1 VLLLLLQ
8 AFKASSSLFSTLFF
22 NQKQNVILFS
32 PIIYFVGSAAIIRDW
47 FSGLPPFTCSN
58 YQHFNHLHYFFY
70 FKIGAKF
77 MQNLRP

>member
-47 FSGLPPFTCSN
+47 FSGLPPFTCN

-77 MQNLRP
+77 MQNLRL